1 MDRRIR
7 LIAVP
12 AAFRRSLPAFLFG
25 AVIAL
30 AAGVPASAAPAE
42 VAPGFTLRVGH
53 QPFFAEAWSGA
64 LVRAQRLSSARL
76 PAGVDVEF
84 KIGTKGAG
92 ARPAQILDQ
101 SILKGPPVVILT
113 ASAEDAD
120 LVRTYEL
127 GVNSYVVQP
136 VDFARLPDEV
146 ARLGYDWVV
155 MNRLPETGS

>member
-1 MDRRIR
+1 MDRRIT

-12 AAFRRSLPAFLFG
+12 AAFRRSRPAFLFG

-84 KIGTKGAG
+84 KIGTKGVG
-92 ARPAQILDQ
+92 AQAQILDQ
-101 SILKGPPVVILT
+101 STLKGPPVVILT
-113 ASAEDAD
+113 ASAGDAD